1 MPDLNLLA
9 QQIAI
14 WALPVLLAVT
24 LHEVAHGFA
33 AKKLGDD
40 TAERAGRLSLN
51 PIRHVDGVGTVL
63 LPALLLLLKAPFL
76 FGWAKPVPVN
86 FSRLG
91 RPRRDMA
98 IVAAAGPAANL
109 LMAIAWVSLLWFY
122 QHYGSDTSSWA
133 MLRDMCV
140 AGVAINLV
148 LMILNLLPLPPLDGG
163 RIAVGLLPE
172 AFARPLAKLERWGFV
187 ILVGLLVSGILGKML
202 FWPLALSEF
211 ALYKAFGINFIEP

>member
-1 MPDLNLLA
+1 MPDLTLLA

-98 IVAAAGPAANL
+98 IVAVAGPAANL

-122 QHYGSDTSSWA
+122 QHYGSDTASWA
-133 MLRDMCV
+133 LLRDMCV

-172 AFARPLAKLERWGFV
+172 VIARPLAKLERWGFV

-211 ALYKAFGINFIEP
+211 ALYKAFGINYIEP